1 MNNGIGLAEP
11 FGLTDPYGLGVRVGR
26 GIHVE
31 PAENAITFSD
41 FLDQVLDDVQS
52 ALDYAG
58 LFPGPGNIADVLNAG
73 ISLVQGEW
81 TAAGL
86 SILGAMPAV
95 GQGVTIGKRAKAAVG
110 GGPPPNGG
118 NAKPHGGLTHNGAID
133 SRIRELQQNP
143 SVSNIRKNQQQVDIN
158 GNRVGT
164 NRPDIQYD
172 QGGCHHCVEYDH
184 VGTNSVRHGQA
195 IRQNDPNTK
204 VELNRL

>member
-1 MNNGIGLAEP
+1 MNNGIGLADP

-86 SILGAMPAV
+86 SILGAMPG
-95 GQGVTIGKRAKAAVG
+95 GQTVTIGKKTVQATG
-110 GGPPPNGG
+110 D
-118 NAKPHGGLTHNGAID
+118 LT
-133 SRIRELQQNP
+133 P
-143 SVSNIRKNQQQVDIN
+143 SEINQIHEKL
-158 GNRVGT
+158 GT
-164 NRPDIQYD
+164 D
-172 QGGCHHCVEYDH
+172 HH
-184 VGTNSVRHGQA
+184 
-195 IRQNDPNTK
+195 
-204 VELNRL
+204 